1 MKHRNGHIAPPFLHR
16 SGQFLAGAVFEGT
29 GRGAAKAKAQ
39 RDQQNWV
46 VELSAIDY
54 CIYIYTA
61 LYLGS
66 GCESEHE
73 ARKDSWLA
81 HGSGPDESCH
91 LKR

>member
-54 CIYIYTA
+54 CIYIYIQHCIWDLVVSQNMRRGKTPGWPMVVA
-61 LYLGS
+61 QTNLVI
-66 GCESEHE
+66 
-73 ARKDSWLA
+73 
-81 HGSGPDESCH
+81 
-91 LKR
+91 